1 MQFALLAKR
10 ILILKG
16 FPELI
21 QVMKFAVSEMEFALQ
36 KREKKFNLH
45 VSLKLLRHKMEHGM
59 REKSFIL
66 I

>member
-1 MQFALLAKR
+1 MQFALLAKQ

-36 KREKKFNLH
+36 KSEKIQFAC
-45 VSLKLLRHKMEHGM
+45 
-59 REKSFIL
+59 FIETL
-66 I
+66 AT

>member
-1 MQFALLAKR
+1 MQFALLAKQ

-36 KREKKFNLH
+36 KREKNSICMFHWNSCDIKWNT
-45 VSLKLLRHKMEHGM
+45 EW
-59 REKSFIL
+59 EKNHLF
-66 I
+66 